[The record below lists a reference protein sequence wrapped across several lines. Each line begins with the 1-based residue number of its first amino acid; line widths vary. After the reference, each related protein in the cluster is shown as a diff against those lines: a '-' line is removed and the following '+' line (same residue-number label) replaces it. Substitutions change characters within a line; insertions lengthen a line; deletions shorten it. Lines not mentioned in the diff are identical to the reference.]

1 MLCNEC
7 WEVLRKF
14 LDTCNIACDIKVALR
29 RYEGHGEVIVGHEHE
44 KYVYLMRAVVLC
56 EKS

>member
-7 WEVLRKF
+7 WEVSRKF
-14 LDTCNIACDIKVALR
+14 LDTCNIACDIKVALCK
-29 RYEGHGEVIVGHEHE
+29 YEGHGEVIVRQEHE
-44 KYVYLMRAVVLC
+44 TYAYLIRAVVLC

>member
-7 WEVLRKF
+7 WEVLRKY

-29 RYEGHGEVIVGHEHE
+29 KYEGHGEVIVGHAHE
-44 KYVYLMRAVVLC
+44 MYAYLIGR
-56 EKS
+56 

>member
-29 RYEGHGEVIVGHEHE
+29 KYEGHGEVIIRHAHEP
-44 KYVYLMRAVVLC
+44 YVLFDTGGSPL
-56 EKS
+56 